1 MALWNKSTYNKELS
15 DQELIQL
22 YKESSDLSLLAQLYD
37 RYMHLVYGVCL
48 KYLDHDDSK
57 DAVMQLFEKLID
69 SVKKHEISNFKSWLH
84 VTSRN
89 HCLMELRR
97 RKKENH
103 PISID
108 NNNVFDMESSHYL
121 HHDTED
127 LLNGDIEIMKK
138 CLEKLPEKQ
147 KECIELFYI
156 QENSYQEVSKQSGY
170 ELKRVKSY
178 IQNGKR
184 NIKICIEKNRE

>member
-1 MALWNKSTYNKELS
+1 MAKWNKSTYNSALS
-15 DQELIQL
+15 DQELILL
-22 YKESSDLSLLAQLYD
+22 YKDHSDLAVLAQLYE

-48 KYLDHDDSK
+48 KYLNPDDSQ
-57 DAVMQLFEKLID
+57 DAVMQVFEKLID
-69 SVKKHEISNFKSWLH
+69 SVKKHEIANFKSWLH

-89 HCLMELRR
+89 HCLMELRK
-97 RKKENH
+97 RKKEKF
-103 PISID
+103 PLSID
-108 NNNVFDMESSHYL
+108 NEVINMESSSFM
-121 HHDTED
+121 HHNDED
-127 LLNGDIEIMKK
+127 LFNGDIEIMKK